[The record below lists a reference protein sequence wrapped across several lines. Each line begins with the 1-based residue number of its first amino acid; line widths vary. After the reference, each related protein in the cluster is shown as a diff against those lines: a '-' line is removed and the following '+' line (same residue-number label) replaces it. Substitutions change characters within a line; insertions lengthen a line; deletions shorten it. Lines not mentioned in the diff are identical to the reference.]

1 MFNTTTATATI
12 NPSEFTS
19 DYISAGINDNVFL
32 KEVNVKK
39 SPTGK
44 DFLEIIFEN
53 ADGQTASLSEWKNEK
68 GLYTKTDDDLQRAD
82 NAQFGRMMQIINCFY
97 ETIEDTTLNSFADM
111 VNWVSSKLTPMIATK
126 KALRLKVVY
135 DKKGYTTI
143 SRNGIFVEP
152 MTVEKTQIKKF
163 ARDLFERPVQ
173 ADNEA
178 NADPLAG
185 NSIQGSES
193 QSSNPFEGA
202 GKDDEMPF

>member
-53 ADGQTASLSEWKNEK
+53 EAGQTASLSEWKNEK
-68 GLYTKTDDDLQRAD
+68 GLYTKTDEDLQRAD

-111 VNWVSSKLTPMIATK
+111 INWVSSKLTPMIATK

-152 MTVEKTQIKKF
+152 MTVTETQIKKF

-178 NADPLAG
+178 TADPLAG

-193 QSSNPFEGA
+193 QSSSPFEGT
-202 GKDDEMPF
+202 GNDDTMPF

>member
-111 VNWVSSKLTPMIATK
+111 INWVSSKLTPMIATK

-178 NADPLAG
+178 VADPLAG

>member
-19 DYISAGINDNVFL
+19 DYMSAGINDNVYL
-32 KEVNVKK
+32 KEANVKK

-44 DFLEIIFEN
+44 DFLEIVFEN
-53 ADGQTASLSEWKNEK
+53 ENGQTASLSEWKNEK

-97 ETIEDTTLNSFADM
+97 EMIEDTTLNSFADM
-111 VNWVSSKLTPMIATK
+111 INWVSSKLSPMIATK

-152 MTVEKTQIKKF
+152 MDVVGTQIKKF

-193 QSSNPFEGA
+193 QSSNPFEGT
-202 GKDDEMPF
+202 GKDDTMPF

>member
-32 KEVNVKK
+32 KEVNIKK

-111 VNWVSSKLTPMIATK
+111 INWVSSKLTPMIATK

-178 NADPLAG
+178 AADPLAG

-202 GKDDEMPF
+202 GNDDAMPF

>member
-111 VNWVSSKLTPMIATK
+111 INWVSSKLTPMIATK

-163 ARDLFERPVQ
+163 ARDIFERPVQ

-178 NADPLAG
+178 AADPLAG

-202 GKDDEMPF
+202 GNDDAMPF

>member
-1 MFNTTTATATI
+1 MYNTTTATI
-12 NPSEFTS
+12 NTGEFTS
-19 DYISAGINDNVFL
+19 DYMSAGINDNVFL

-53 ADGQTASLSEWKNEK
+53 EAGQTASMSEWKNEK
-68 GLYTKTDDDLQRAD
+68 GMYTKTDEDLQRAD
-82 NAQFGRMMQIINCFY
+82 NAQFGRMMQIINCY
-97 ETIEDTTLNSFADM
+97 YPTIEDTTLNTFADM
-111 VNWVSSKLTPMIATK
+111 INWVSSKLTPMIATK

-152 MTVEKTQIKKF
+152 MTVEQTQIKQF

-178 NADPLAG
+178 KADPLTG
-185 NSIQGSES
+185 NSTPGSES
-193 QSSNPFEGA
+193 QSDPFED
-202 GKDDEMPF
+202 KSDDMPF

>member
-19 DYISAGINDNVFL
+19 DYMSAGINDNVYL

-44 DFLEIIFEN
+44 DFLEIVFEN
-53 ADGQTASLSEWKNEK
+53 EDGQTASLSEWKNEK
-68 GLYTKTDDDLQRAD
+68 GLYTKTDDDLQKAD

-97 ETIEDTTLNSFADM
+97 ETIEDTTLNSFVDM
-111 VNWVSSKLTPMIATK
+111 INWVSSKLTPMIATK

-152 MTVEKTQIKKF
+152 MTVEETQIKKF

-185 NSIQGSES
+185 NSTQGSES
-193 QSSNPFEGA
+193 TPSNPFANEGA
-202 GKDDEMPF
+202 KDELPF

>member
-1 MFNTTTATATI
+1 MYNTTTATI
-12 NPSEFTS
+12 NTGEFTS
-19 DYISAGINDNVFL
+19 DYMSAGINDNVFL

-53 ADGQTASLSEWKNEK
+53 EAGQTASMSEWKNEK
-68 GLYTKTDDDLQRAD
+68 GMYTKTDEDLQRAD
-82 NAQFGRMMQIINCFY
+82 NAQFGRMMQIINCY
-97 ETIEDTTLNSFADM
+97 YPTIEDTTLNTFADM
-111 VNWVSSKLTPMIATK
+111 INWVSSKLTPMIATK

-152 MTVEKTQIKKF
+152 MTVEQTQIKQF

-178 NADPLAG
+178 KADPLAG
-185 NSIQGSES
+185 NSTPDSES
-193 QSSNPFEGA
+193 KSDPFEDKSG
-202 GKDDEMPF
+202 DMPF